1 MLYAVAPFLA
11 LLAGM
16 FIGFTVQHVLDV
28 RRETIRTT
36 RISSLNEVDT
46 RGSLH

>member
-28 RRETIRTT
+28 RRQTISTT
-36 RISSLNEVDT
+36 RISSPYEVD
-46 RGSLH
+46 SHN